1 VDAGVGVDV
10 GVEVVVGAE
19 AVVGAVVTFRGLRWA
34 AGTCPTAPAGR
45 SWKKAGLVP
54 APTYRQIAGIAL
66 HRPVVQIPV
75 FGLCLTI

>member
-1 VDAGVGVDV
+1 MQ
-10 GVEVVVGAE
+10 
-19 AVVGAVVTFRGLRWA
+19 RGTL
-34 AGTCPTAPAGR
+34 P
-45 SWKKAGLVP
+45 GLSNIYGKNGLILQNTGHK